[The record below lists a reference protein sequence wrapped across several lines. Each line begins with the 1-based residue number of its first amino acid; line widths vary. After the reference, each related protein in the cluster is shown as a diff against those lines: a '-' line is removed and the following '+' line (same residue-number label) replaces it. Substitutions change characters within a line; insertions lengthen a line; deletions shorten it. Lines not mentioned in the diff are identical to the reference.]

1 VSVELLRL
9 NNQHPG
15 AFQVKDRRSWLRRE
29 AGKIATRL
37 KVAQGGLEPRL
48 RGPEL
53 GARGL
58 RYEAADRV
66 RAIPCGG
73 IGAVHRLASKV
84 GLIDA
89 LDTRLRILKRR
100 RPYSESD
107 HVLNI
112 AYNVLCGGVVLDD
125 IETRRNDVAFLDA
138 LGARAIP
145 DPTTAGDFCRRFNV
159 ESIDALMDIVN
170 DVRVGVW
177 KRQPRAFFEH
187 TARIDADG
195 SYVETTG
202 ECKQGMD
209 ISYNGVWGYHPLVVS
224 LANTGEPLFIVNR
237 GARKN
242 SQEGAPE
249 YFARAIALCKRA
261 GWSDIL
267 LRGDTAFSQCA
278 YFDTWDEQ
286 GVRFVF
292 GYDASKPM
300 VARAENDDVAEYTEM
315 ARKADALFA
324 DRDARAKQPRVKAEV
339 IRDRGFLNLRLERE
353 DVAEFE
359 HRPSRAKRAYRMVV
373 VRKTIV
379 EERGQ
384 RCLGSNYRYFFYVTN
399 DRRMSCEDV
408 VREANGRCNQE
419 NLLAQLKGA
428 VAALRAPLN
437 TLEANWV
444 YMVIAALAWSLK
456 AWFALMLPAEGRWR
470 QAHQADRERLLRM
483 EFRSFVQRIIMVPA
497 QILRTGRTLV
507 YKLLAWRP
515 DLPILFRLLDA
526 L

>member
-1 VSVELLRL
+1 MLTL
-9 NNQHPG
+9 NKEHPG
-15 AFQVKDRRSWLRRE
+15 AFQVKDRRLWLRRE
-29 AGKIATRL
+29 ARKIERRL
-37 KVAQGGLEPRL
+37 KAAEGGCEPRG
-48 RGPEL
+48 RGAEL
-53 GARGL
+53 GAHAL
-58 RYEAADRV
+58 QYQTADRV

-73 IGAVHRLASKV
+73 IGAMHLLARKV
-84 GLIDA
+84 GLVDAIDA
-89 LDTRLRILKRR
+89 RLPILKRR

-138 LGARAIP
+138 LGARTIP
-145 DPTTAGDFCRRFNV
+145 DPTTAGDFCRRFDR
-159 ESIDALMDIVN
+159 ERCEALMEIVN

-177 KRQPRAFFEH
+177 QKQSRAFFEQ

-195 SYVETTG
+195 TYVETTG

-249 YFARAIALCKRA
+249 YFARAIALCRRA

-267 LRGDTAFSQCA
+267 LRGDTAFSQTA
-278 YFDTWDEQ
+278 HFDNWDDD

-292 GYDASKPM
+292 GYDACKPM
-300 VARAENDDVAEYTEM
+300 IARAEGDEASEYTELV
-315 ARKADALFA
+315 RKADAIFEG
-324 DRDARAKQPRVKAEV
+324 RQSRAKQPRVKEEV
-339 IRDRGFLNLRLERE
+339 IRAREFRNLRLERE

-359 HRPSRAKRAYRMVV
+359 HRPARAARAYRIVV
-373 VRKTIV
+373 VRKTII

-384 RCLGSNYRYFFYVTN
+384 HCLDSLYRYFFYVTN
-399 DRRMSCEDV
+399 DRKMTCDEV
-408 VREANGRCNQE
+408 VREANRRCNQE
-419 NLLAQLKGA
+419 NLLAQLKGGA
-428 VAALRAPLN
+428 SALRAPLN
-437 TLEANWV
+437 TLEANWA
-444 YMVIAALAWSLK
+444 YMLIASLAWSLK
-456 AWFALMLPAEGRWR
+456 AWFALMVPAAGRWR
-470 QAHQADRERLLRM
+470 EQHAEDRERVLRM
-483 EFRSFVQRIIMVPA
+483 EFRSFVQRLIMVPA
-497 QILRTGRTLV
+497 QILRTGRRLV
-507 YKLLAWRP
+507 YRLLAWRP
-515 DLPILFRLLDA
+515 ELPIFFRLLDA